1 MISDLH
7 FHVFLCW
14 GLLTMWLTFTSIV
27 VFLFFCLFIFT
38 NCGVKWTPLYLL
50 CIFSYFHVLLCEQ
63 CNSGSHVF
71 FAFCSGL
78 QPQLKLFWIYRI
90 RVLYYI
96 FYSGVKLILSLYRL
110 SWFHSRNKDC
120 KFRAGPSMMPCE
132 AIDSKTSTD
141 TICAFLLESIASPL
155 WIGKEDDRE
164 VMWKGGK
171 DWDTNTG

>member
-1 MISDLH
+1 M
-7 FHVFLCW
+7 
-14 GLLTMWLTFTSIV
+14 
-27 VFLFFCLFIFT
+27 FFWFFVCLFLQIVGSNGLHCTFY
-38 NCGVKWTPLYLL
+38 V
-50 CIFSYFHVLLCEQ
+50 FSRISMFCDVNSVTVVLMY
-63 CNSGSHVF
+63 F

-90 RVLYYI
+90 WVLYYI

-171 DWDTNTG
+171 D